1 MKRKLFS
8 LLAVILL
15 YVPAAFAQRIV
26 ENARREAML
35 VPARGVAALPD
46 RKACAI
52 ANRSPDR
59 TITVRV
65 EESIM
70 INDFV
75 EKQIREVARIGPR
88 DQKFIGYTGCET
100 DALSQRCVGYKI
112 LVAYYDEVR
121 LVPHMKATSPM
132 AAHAQNGEASGLQGD
147 NANTQGKSN

>member
-1 MKRKLFS
+1 M
-8 LLAVILL
+8 IL
-15 YVPAAFAQRIV
+15 VCTSGAFAQRLV

-35 VPARGVAALPD
+35 VPAKGIQTLPD

-59 TITVRV
+59 TISVRV

-75 EKQIREVARIGPR
+75 EKHVKEISKIGPKE
-88 DQKFIGYTGCET
+88 QKFIGYTGCET

-112 LVAYYDEVR
+112 VVAYYDEIRV
-121 LVPHMKATSPM
+121 VPRMKASTPM
-132 AAHAQNGEASGLQGD
+132 AAHAQSGASGPGD
-147 NANTQGKSN
+147 NAGVQGKSN